1 MRIVTAFVAFFLLAV
16 APALADPDGQY
27 DVKGANPGGGSAYE
41 GTVAVEKTGDAYRVI
56 WQIGS
61 QFFIGT
67 GVVDGS
73 SLAVWF
79 QSGNF
84 TGVALYAA
92 DGDNW
97 KGKWV
102 TAGGT
107 ELGSEQWT
115 RK

>member
-1 MRIVTAFVAFFLLAV
+1 MRTVIAFIAVVFLAI
-16 APALADPDGQY
+16 APALADPIGKY
-27 DVKGANPGGGSAYE
+27 DVKGANPGSGSAYD
-41 GTVAVEKTGDAYRVI
+41 GSVTVEKSGDAYRVI

-67 GVVDGS
+67 GVLDNN
-73 SLAVWF
+73 SLAIWF

-97 KGKWV
+97 KGRWV

-107 ELGSEQWT
+107 EIGTEDWT